1 MKQVSETSVGRI
13 KIPYFGG
20 TMKKAVKIA
29 LVMLSLFLVF
39 SLAGCGKKD
48 AAGSGGEQTTISF
61 LVMCGEQE
69 FNTWTKCVDLFMEKN
84 PNIKVTMENVP
95 GDWEGYGQKLMTLIA
110 AGTPP
115 DTGRL
120 ASLQMPQYS
129 AMGQIVELTNYI
141 SRDINMA
148 EYDANVFEQAKVN
161 GGQYGLPVGV
171 YTLVV
176 LYNKTLFDEAG
187 IPYPSTDW
195 DNAWTLDEFKTIA
208 RRLTKGEGPNK
219 QYGFY
224 ANLSLERCN
233 SFYYSAGGDVFSDD
247 HTVCTLDQPPMIST
261 YTWLT
266 EMIREGYAPNMLQ
279 SARAPPNDQLFMTNK
294 LGMYLEGEWQIPV
307 YTEAMEEGLRWGV
320 APIPR
325 DTAGSKTVLFLDDYV
340 IFNSSRY
347 KDESWNLIS
356 FLIGPEAEE
365 IIALDQAFGMLM
377 HLPTQERLRDK
388 MFMALPNEEKD
399 VLFKSPQHAIGMYF
413 TNNWPEML
421 EASGKMNDRM
431 VLGEISVAD
440 GLKQLKATLDEL
452 NKVNLK

>member
-1 MKQVSETSVGRI
+1 MA
-13 KIPYFGG
+13 G
-20 TMKKAVKIA
+20 TM
-29 LVMLSLFLVF
+29 FLVVLVLF
-39 SLAGCGKKD
+39 FAGCGKKD
-48 AAGSGGEQTTISF
+48 AAASGGGTTSAETVQISF
-61 LVMCGEQE
+61 TVMCGEQE
-69 FNTWTKCVDLFMEKN
+69 FNTWIKCVDLFMEKN

-95 GDWEGYGQKLMTLIA
+95 GDWEEYGQKLMTLIA

-129 AMGQIVELTNYI
+129 SMGQIDEL
-141 SRDINMA
+141 SALVQRDLNMA

-161 GGQYGLPVGV
+161 GGLYGLPVGI

-176 LYNKTLFDEAG
+176 CYNKTLFDEAG

-195 DNAWTLDEFKTIA
+195 NNTWTLEEFKEIA
-208 RRLTKGEGPNK
+208 KKLTKGEGPNK

-224 ANLSLERCN
+224 ANLSPERSN
-233 SFYYSAGGDVFSDD
+233 SFYYSEGGDVFSDD
-247 HTVCTLDQPPMIST
+247 GTVCTMDQPPMVET
-261 YTWLT
+261 YTWLVN
-266 EMIREGYAPNMLQ
+266 MIKEGYAPNMLQ
-279 SARAPPNDQLFMTNK
+279 TTRAPPNDQLFMTNK

-325 DTAGSKTVLFLDDYV
+325 GKSGSTTVLFLDDYV
-340 IFNSSRY
+340 VFSSSKY
-347 KDESWNLIS
+347 KEEAWKLIS

-377 HLPTQERLRDK
+377 HLPTQERLRDR
-388 MFMALPNEEKD
+388 MFTALTNDEKN
-399 VLFKSPQHAIGMYF
+399 VLFNSPQHAKGMYF

-421 EASGKMNDRM
+421 DACMKVIDRM
-431 VLGEISVAD
+431 TMGQQSVNA
-440 GLKQLKATLDEL
+440 GLTELTATLNDL
-452 NKVNLK
+452 NKANLK

>member
-1 MKQVSETSVGRI
+1 MAQ
-13 KIPYFGG
+13 KIFYHIFGG
-20 TMKKAVKIA
+20 KMKKLTKIA
-29 LVMLSLFLVF
+29 LVLLAVLMIC
-39 SLAGCGKKD
+39 SLAGCSKKSD
-48 AAGSGGEQTTISF
+48 SGAAAGGGSSGEQVTLSF
-61 LVMCGEQE
+61 EVMCGEQE
-69 FNTWTKCVDLFMEKN
+69 FNTWTKCVNLFMQKN

-129 AMGQIVELTNYI
+129 AMGQLVELTSYVG
-141 SRDINMA
+141 RDLNMA

-161 GGQYGLPVGV
+161 GGLYGLPVGI
-171 YTLVV
+171 YTLAV
-176 LYNKTLFDEAG
+176 LYNKTLFDEAN

-195 DNAWTLDEFKTIA
+195 NNSWTLDEFKAIA
-208 RRLTKGEGPNK
+208 KKLTKGTGPNK

-224 ANLSLERCN
+224 ANLSLERSN

-247 HTVCTLDQPPMIST
+247 HSVCTLDQPPMIST
-261 YTWLT
+261 YLWLT
-266 EMIREGYAPNMLQ
+266 DMIKEGYAPNMLQ

-340 IFNSSRY
+340 VFSSSRY
-347 KDESWNLIS
+347 KEEAWKLIS

-377 HLPTQERLRDK
+377 HLPTQEKFRGQ
-388 MFMALPNEEKD
+388 MFTALSNDEKS
-399 VLFKSPQHAIGMYF
+399 VLFNSPQHAIGMYF

-431 VLGEISVAD
+431 VLGEISVQD
-440 GLKQLKATLDEL
+440 GLRQLKGTLDEL
-452 NKVNLK
+452 NKANLK

>member
-1 MKQVSETSVGRI
+1 
-13 KIPYFGG
+13 
-20 TMKKAVKIA
+20 MKKLTKIVLVLLAVLMIC
-29 LVMLSLFLVF
+29 
-39 SLAGCGKKD
+39 SLAGCGKKSD
-48 AAGSGGEQTTISF
+48 SGAAVAAGGDSSGGQITLSF
-61 LVMCGEQE
+61 EVMCGEQE
-69 FNTWTKCVDLFMEKN
+69 FNTWIKCVNLFMEKN
-84 PNIKVTMENVP
+84 PNIKVVMENVP
-95 GDWEGYGQKLMTLIA
+95 GDWEEYGQKLMTLIA

-129 AMGQIVELTNYI
+129 SMGQIIELSDYVK
-141 SRDINMA
+141 RDLNMA

-161 GGQYGLPVGV
+161 GGLYGLPVGI

-176 LYNKTLFDEAG
+176 CYNKTLFDEAG

-195 DNAWTLDEFKTIA
+195 NNSWTLDEFKEIA
-208 RRLTKGEGPNK
+208 RKLTKGSGPNK

-224 ANLSLERCN
+224 ANLSPERSN
-233 SFYYSAGGDVFSDD
+233 SFYYSAGGDVFSED
-247 HTVCTLDQPPMIST
+247 HTVCTLDQPPMIAT

-266 EMIREGYAPNMLQ
+266 EMIKDGYAPNMLQ
-279 SARAPPNDQLFMTNK
+279 TTRAPPNDQLFMTNK

-307 YTEAMEEGLRWGV
+307 YAEAMEEGLRWGV

-325 DTAGSKTVLFLDDYV
+325 DAAGAKTVLFLDDYV
-340 IFNSSRY
+340 VFSSSKY
-347 KDESWNLIS
+347 KEEAWKLIS

-377 HLPTQERLRDK
+377 HLPTQERLRNQ
-388 MFMALPNEEKD
+388 MFTSLSDDEKD
-399 VLFKSPQHAIGMYF
+399 VLFNSPQHAIGMYF

-421 EASGKMNDRM
+421 EASMKVIDLMTM
-431 VLGEISVAD
+431 GEVSVVD
-440 GLKQLKATLDEL
+440 GLGQLKVTLDEL